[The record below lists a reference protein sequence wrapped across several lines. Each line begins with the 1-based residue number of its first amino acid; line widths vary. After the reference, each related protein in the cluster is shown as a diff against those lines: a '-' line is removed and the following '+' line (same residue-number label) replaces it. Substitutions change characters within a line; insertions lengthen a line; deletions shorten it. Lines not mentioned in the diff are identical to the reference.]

1 MGRHSTPDES
11 DDDVSAEEIAQAQ
24 LAAEAQTALAE
35 TGKHNFGALATLT
48 LAQDAPARADDSV
61 DGVDVTFAVDGVTG
75 DGRPDTAATS
85 SARDGGWSPANGGNA
100 RGFAVPYGRSP
111 YDANYRTG
119 TISTG
124 PGAASSAPD
133 RDWPSEGSTLT
144 AAPDSPVGYWP
155 EQLPDARDFIERA
168 RDETGPD
175 DAPPIPA
182 KTSRAGRNLP
192 AAIVVSLGLGA
203 VIIASLLIYRP
214 SFVVIVCL
222 AMSYGIY
229 EMVRAIGA
237 AEARPPLVPLIVG
250 GLAMDIAAWFHGA
263 NGLVLGLLITVLGVT
278 VWRLAEGAV
287 GYARDVTSAAFIA
300 LYVPALGGFAVLL
313 SHHSDGAGRVIAFIA
328 TVVCS
333 DVGGYTAGVLF
344 GKHPMAP
351 TVSPKKS
358 WEGFV
363 GSAVACSIGGGLFM
377 SLLFH
382 HRWWLGVLYGLAI
395 AVTATLG
402 DLGESMVKRDLGV
415 KDMGRLLPGHGGL
428 MDRLDSL
435 LPCAAVAYLILSAAL
450 A

>member
-1 MGRHSTPDES
+1 MGRHSTPDDA
-11 DDDVSAEEIAQAQ
+11 DDQTSAEDVAQAQ
-24 LAAEAQTALAE
+24 VAESSTVTQTGRHNRAELAS
-35 TGKHNFGALATLT
+35 LT
-48 LAQDAPARADDSV
+48 LAEDAPVRGYAAATAGGGGHGGSAPSSGRDSARAF
-61 DGVDVTFAVDGVTG
+61 T
-75 DGRPDTAATS
+75 
-85 SARDGGWSPANGGNA
+85 
-100 RGFAVPYGRSP
+100 VPYGRSP
-111 YDANYRTG
+111 YAADVTADAALAPGR
-119 TISTG
+119 STSG
-124 PGAASSAPD
+124 SMAAS
-133 RDWPSEGSTLT
+133 GSVAASGYGSMT
-144 AAPDSPVGYWP
+144 AAATAPWLDRAVPTTAGAVLTE
-155 EQLPDARDFIERA
+155 EQTRPGEVVV
-168 RDETGPD
+168 TP
-175 DAPPIPA
+175 
-182 KTSRAGRNLP
+182 SRAGRNLP

-203 VIIASLLIYRP
+203 LIVASLLIYRP
-214 SFVVIVCL
+214 SFIVIICL

-237 AEARPPLVPLIVG
+237 AEARPPLVPLVVG

-263 NGLVLGLLITVLGVT
+263 NGLVLGLLLTVLGVS

-300 LYVPALGGFAVLL
+300 LYVPTLGGFAVLL
-313 SHHSDGAGRVIAFIA
+313 THYSDGAGRVIAFIA

>member
-1 MGRHSTPDES
+1 MGRHSTPDDS
-11 DDDVSAEEIAQAQ
+11 DDDLTVEEIAQAQ
-24 LAAEAQTALAE
+24 LAAEAQAALDE

-48 LAQDAPARADDSV
+48 LVQDEPARSGMDGSAAVGAGVADA
-61 DGVDVTFAVDGVTG
+61 DGEG
-75 DGRPDTAATS
+75 
-85 SARDGGWSPANGGNA
+85 RDGGWSRPNGGNA
-100 RGFAVPYGRSP
+100 MGFAVPYGRSP
-111 YDANYRTG
+111 YEVDLRPAAVATSRAD
-119 TISTG
+119 ST
-124 PGAASSAPD
+124 AALED
-133 RDWPSEGSTLT
+133 RIPAGSTMV
-144 AAPDSPVGYWP
+144 AAPGSAVEFWP
-155 EQLPDARDFIERA
+155 EQLSDARDFISRA
-168 RDETGPD
+168 RDETDPD
-175 DAPPIPA
+175 QAGRAEKPA

-192 AAIVVSLGLGA
+192 AAIGVSLGLGA
-203 VIIASLLIYRP
+203 VIIASLLVYRP

-237 AEARPPLVPLIVG
+237 AEARPPLVPLVVG

-263 NGLVLGLLITVLGVT
+263 NGLVLGLLLTVLGVT

-313 SHHSDGAGRVIAFIA
+313 THHSDGAGRVIAFIA

-363 GSAVACSIGGGLFM
+363 GSALACSVGGGLFM